1 MQEVFIIVTAA
12 NPWNKLNPMI
22 TTITQKNMV
31 TIPADLA
38 RRFGIKPGWK
48 LDWQA
53 VDGKDE
59 IVVRV
64 IPDRAELARLL
75 LGAGK
80 KFSPQRD
87 GVAELV
93 AEREADG

>member
-1 MQEVFIIVTAA
+1 
-12 NPWNKLNPMI
+12 MI

-64 IPDRAELARLL
+64 IPDRAELARRL

-87 GVAELV
+87 SVADLV

>member
-1 MQEVFIIVTAA
+1 
-12 NPWNKLNPMI
+12 MI

-38 RRFGIKPGWK
+38 RRFGIKPGWR

-64 IPDRAELARLL
+64 IPDRAELARRL

>member
-1 MQEVFIIVTAA
+1 
-12 NPWNKLNPMI
+12 MI

-64 IPDRAELARLL
+64 IPDRAELARRL

>member
-1 MQEVFIIVTAA
+1 MIGVLSWQAIMQEAFILVTAA
-12 NPWNKLNPMI
+12 NH
-22 TTITQKNMV
+22 
-31 TIPADLA
+31 
-38 RRFGIKPGWK
+38 
-48 LDWQA
+48 
-53 VDGKDE
+53 E

-87 GVAELV
+87 GVAELA

>member
-1 MQEVFIIVTAA
+1 
-12 NPWNKLNPMI
+12 MI

-64 IPDRAELARLL
+64 IPDRAELARRL

-87 GVAELV
+87 GVAEVV
-93 AEREADG
+93 AEREAEG

>member
-1 MQEVFIIVTAA
+1 
-12 NPWNKLNPMI
+12 MI

-64 IPDRAELARLL
+64 IPDRAELARRL

-93 AEREADG
+93 AERETEG

>member
-1 MQEVFIIVTAA
+1 
-12 NPWNKLNPMI
+12 MI

-64 IPDRAELARLL
+64 IPGRAELARRL

-93 AEREADG
+93 AEREAEG

>member
-1 MQEVFIIVTAA
+1 
-12 NPWNKLNPMI
+12 MI
-22 TTITQKNMV
+22 TTITQKKMV

-64 IPDRAELARLL
+64 IPDRAELARRL

-93 AEREADG
+93 AEREAEG

>member
-1 MQEVFIIVTAA
+1 
-12 NPWNKLNPMI
+12 MI

-31 TIPADLA
+31 TIPVDLA

-53 VDGKDE
+53 VEGKDE

-64 IPDRAELARLL
+64 IPDRAELARRL

-87 GVAELV
+87 SVAELV

>member
-1 MQEVFIIVTAA
+1 
-12 NPWNKLNPMI
+12 MI
-22 TTITQKNMV
+22 TTITQKNML

-38 RRFGIKPGWK
+38 RRLGIKPGWK

-64 IPDRAELARLL
+64 IPDRAELARRL

-93 AEREADG
+93 AEREAEG

>member
-1 MQEVFIIVTAA
+1 
-12 NPWNKLNPMI
+12 MI

-64 IPDRAELARLL
+64 IPDRAELARRL

-87 GVAELV
+87 SVAELV

>member
-1 MQEVFIIVTAA
+1 
-12 NPWNKLNPMI
+12 MI

-64 IPDRAELARLL
+64 IPGRAELARRL

-93 AEREADG
+93 AERETEG

>member
-1 MQEVFIIVTAA
+1 
-12 NPWNKLNPMI
+12 MI
-22 TTITQKNMV
+22 TTITQKNIV
-31 TIPADLA
+31 TIPVDLA

-53 VDGKDE
+53 VEGKDE

-64 IPDRAELARLL
+64 IPDRAELARRL

-87 GVAELV
+87 SVAELV